1 MTDMIS
7 VSRNKAENW
16 LDILNYWFEH
26 IEDYQD
32 RYPDMKKEVEKF
44 SKIIDEIYEL
54 TKQGANNGW

>member
-1 MTDMIS
+1 MTDIIS
-7 VSRNKAENW
+7 VPRNKAENW

-26 IEDYQD
+26 IEDYKD

-54 TKQGANNGW
+54 TKQGANNG

>member
-1 MTDMIS
+1 MTDIIS

-54 TKQGANNGW
+54 TKQGANNG